1 MRIRLLDD
9 NLPARLNELARVR
22 GSRKAARGSQARCAR
37 RHAGTG
43 AARFRRVLYWMFI
56 QLSMTISGRWCME
69 TRGGSRA
76 PRSEV
81 GRRRT
86 HDQRRAAG
94 RLHGGAR
101 VLAWHCLPRRSSARA
116 DRRQLPASRKRA
128 YAHKVGGPARM
139 RPYRIPKRCPRH
151 RFDRRLSLRFY
162 RRLDYRFDKSR
173 PSRSFAASRQT
184 KVAPA
189 PTSQLVDIA
198 TSE

>member
-22 GSRKAARGSQARCAR
+22 GSRKAARGSPARCAR

-69 TRGGSRA
+69 TRGCSRA
-76 PRSEV
+76 TRSEV

-116 DRRQLPASRKRA
+116 DRRQLPASA
-128 YAHKVGGPARM
+128 NGRM
-139 RPYRIPKRCPRH
+139 PTRWVNPRVCAPYRIPKRCPRR

-162 RRLDYRFDKSR
+162 RRLDHRFDKSR

-189 PTSQLVDIA
+189 PTSQDRKSVV
-198 TSE
+198 